1 MLEEL
6 IAHHCAPALAG
17 IKPANIASCRRDA
30 VPDVYDEIK
39 RLNREL
45 NRSDIYFEIICD
57 CEKCVLIMA
66 YRKSI
71 LKKHL
76 ETAANQ
82 KFLLQYGY
90 PISEDIGEYISILKQ
105 RLSKNSFPH
114 EIGVF
119 LGYPLHDIYG
129 FINHRDEGC
138 LLVGEWKVYHDRE
151 GAAELFRRFKI
162 CRAAVTKRITA
173 GKTLAQVFCTA

>member
-39 RLNREL
+39 RLNLEL

-129 FINHRDEGC
+129 FINHRDEG
-138 LLVGEWKVYHDRE
+138 
-151 GAAELFRRFKI
+151 
-162 CRAAVTKRITA
+162 
-173 GKTLAQVFCTA
+173 

>member
-90 PISEDIGEYISILKQ
+90 PISGGRAGNAFARRPRGRGVSARNRRVS
-105 RLSKNSFPH
+105 RLSPARYIRLYQSP
-114 EIGVF
+114 
-119 LGYPLHDIYG
+119 
-129 FINHRDEGC
+129 R
-138 LLVGEWKVYHDRE
+138 
-151 GAAELFRRFKI
+151 
-162 CRAAVTKRITA
+162 
-173 GKTLAQVFCTA
+173 